1 MGHVN
6 SLGQQLHIIAARGN
20 AQLHVHIIAARCIA
34 QLHVRII
41 AARSIAQLH
50 VHIIAARCNAQ
61 LHMQTMTVRGFSK
74 VFSKLLLSKRKCL
87 PTALTTSQVLG
98 NHTSYK
104 LSIREHSGL

>member
-1 MGHVN
+1 MR
-6 SLGQQLHIIAARGN
+6 SCTCAIIAARGN
-20 AQLHVHIIAARCIA
+20 AQLHV
-34 QLHVRII
+34 RII
-41 AARSIAQLH
+41 AARSNAQLH

-98 NHTSYK
+98 NH
-104 LSIREHSGL
+104 LIRSL